1 MKNLFLFF
9 LFLLLLQC
17 SSNKI
22 VFWCGDHACINK
34 KEKES
39 YFKKT
44 LIIQVKE
51 INKKNKIKYTDIEK
65 ILQQNNVSDKQKI
78 KKDKKFAKQV
88 YREEKIKRKIE
99 KKLAK
104 KAYREQKN
112 KDKRQKKLSIKKPK
126 LIKLGKKVEPKKTS
140 TLSKIV
146 SDDFSKIADTII
158 KKNSSKNY
166 PDINNV
172 PK

>member
-9 LFLLLLQC
+9 LFLLLVEC
-17 SSNKI
+17 SNNKI
-22 VFWCGDHACINK
+22 VYWCGDHACINK
-34 KEKES
+34 KEKKS

-44 LIIQVKE
+44 LIIQVKH
-51 INKKNKIKYTDIEK
+51 INQKNKIKYTDIDK
-65 ILQQNNVSDKQKI
+65 ILQQTKVSDKQKI
-78 KKDKKFAKQV
+78 KENKKLAKQT

-112 KDKRQKKLSIKKPK
+112 KEKREKILAKKKPK
-126 LIKLGKKVEPKKTS
+126 IIQLSKKVVKKRTS

-146 SDDFSKIADTII
+146 SDDFSKIADRII